1 MFRKTGFAAAVLL
14 SGVVFLATAAAAV
27 TPLSGQYLNVGAAQ
41 VRVLPGSKSAYV
53 KVTGTIGITGV
64 AVSLPSPVKIT
75 NGSFSYSGKT
85 IWRYAIPPVRA
96 LPGTGTIRGTFT
108 TAKSLTLSYDLR
120 RNGASLKKSNLTLAF
135 SASPQTVMPPRNP

>member
-1 MFRKTGFAAAVLL
+1 MLRRTGFAATVLL
-14 SGVVFLATAAAAV
+14 VGVALNTTAAAAV
-27 TPLSGQYLNVGAAQ
+27 KPLSGRYVKVGMAQ

-53 KVTGTIGITGV
+53 SVTGTIGATGV
-64 AVSLPSPVKIT
+64 VVSLPSAVKIG

-96 LPGTGTIRGTFT
+96 LPGTGTIKGTFT

-120 RNGASLKKSNLTLAF
+120 RNGASLKKSNVMLAF
-135 SASPQTVMPPRNP
+135 SRAQQR

>member
-1 MFRKTGFAAAVLL
+1 MLRRTGFAATVLL
-14 SGVVFLATAAAAV
+14 AGVAFLATAAAAV
-27 TPLSGQYLNVGAAQ
+27 TPLDGQYLKLGNAQ

-53 KVTGTIGITGV
+53 RITGTIGITGV
-64 AVSLPSPVKIT
+64 AVSLPSPVAIA

-96 LPGTGTIRGTFT
+96 LPGTGTIRGVFT

-120 RNGASLKKSNLTLAF
+120 RNGASLTKSNVTLAF
-135 SASPQTVMPPRNP
+135 SASPP

>member
-1 MFRKTGFAAAVLL
+1 MLRRTGFAATVLL
-14 SGVVFLATAAAAV
+14 AGVAFLATAAAAV
-27 TPLSGQYLNVGAAQ
+27 TPLDGQYLNVGTAQ

-53 KVTGTIGITGV
+53 NITGTIGITGV
-64 AVSLPSPVKIT
+64 AVSLPGPVRIT

-96 LPGTGTIRGTFT
+96 LPGTGTIKGTFT

-120 RNGASLKKSNLTLAF
+120 RNGASLKKSNVMLAF
-135 SASPQTVMPPRNP
+135 SRAQQR